1 MSNDI
6 YQTNEGVKGMS
17 FDVRTRT
24 RLVAFVA
31 MILMVFGVAFS
42 SIASADPTPS
52 PSSSSASPSS
62 SEAATPSA
70 AAPTQASSDSW
81 SLYALSSN
89 VSAFFGNAMAPGG
102 AGSASGSEKPKDG
115 VGEKSDACGTNCW
128 DSILTRPA
136 NGGDVVGFIDPTLT
150 PGAKNWWAASNSKS
164 SMTIAYDSAKSLYGD
179 GIKPGSATG
188 PLHYMYFGAAIQGLG
203 LDSTSTGVGNSAAFN
218 KILGGLLV
226 ILYLGSSLIDLIFMV
241 VLQTMKM
248 LNPFQI
254 LFGAISLVNSK
265 WANGMASGPGVF
277 KDLSNWF
284 GSLYKSIIELQ
295 WYVIA
300 PMMLIALLASYFL
313 KKDFD
318 RRSGTRKFV
327 MRILFFTIA
336 IPLVG
341 ATYTGTLNALTGSVK
356 NNGTATMGSTRLI
369 LSTFVDT
376 RDWAMGARFALPEGC
391 ADVAWDAAAGT
402 PTPKSQANVRN
413 TALCIN
419 ADARRVYMDQ
429 SMKGDPNNNVTTS
442 PYLFGKFDNLKVG
455 DVSTSDTSFGSA
467 SSQQKWNQSMYSID
481 GNKNGNAASDLSVV
495 QNTISMLMSY
505 AKNEHISAS
514 DFETGV
520 KGYLSS
526 LAVSKQP
533 PLTPLEA
540 KPGESAPAKGSSSP
554 NADIIKSWFTSFS
567 DPASMSTVNANRNL
581 LLNGAEPQSGLT
593 ATKASSGANIVSFRS
608 GDGAMTTAC
617 GPSVVS
623 SPKGGP
629 ANCNLSAM
637 SMYNML
643 NSDFGSQSVTVYS
656 SGTSTSTG
664 NRLSHS
670 AVSAVGTGALGWFYK
685 ADVFVTLA
693 LFIFI
698 GFTFALNMLI
708 TNIRRSFQVVTS
720 AVGASVGSLTQAAK
734 FVVYACVII
743 IEIVGTLFLFT
754 VFQMLATAVP
764 DALGSVASKILDTLA
779 SSGAVGGFF
788 GTVNGSGYTTLAII
802 ALGIAA
808 KIFLMKTANAHRT
821 SFLNTIELASTSI
834 IEKLINPGNDMMA
847 ERDLRS
853 GVADRGGEEAMGRMT
868 HGATGMAGHGLQAG
882 AHMAG
887 QGLAAGGHLMK
898 GAGSAAARAMRGGH
912 GMGSGSQARKLM
924 GLGAGVAG
932 AAGAAALAHELGK
945 DGGNETAS
953 GSTAHGFA
961 DGSPID
967 GVGGDTAMDQS
978 VGDENSQDNSID
990 NSSLDHSGVD
1000 QGDDVDNN
1008 TSAMDDEGDSPAEVE
1023 ARAASILDRG
1033 ALDEGD
1039 DYTDGG
1045 VDGADGDAY
1054 TDNGA
1059 GGDQVEGGVDM
1070 GDDASTNGALGL
1082 ADTDAETAG
1091 SIDGADGSIGDV
1103 ANGDAGVGGVDGVA
1117 DDSSVDGSMAA
1128 PVGFD
1133 SDATSDVDSAGSIDG
1148 VGSNTLHD
1156 SDAATSYT
1164 DGANDLSDNDAIDM
1178 SNDASVADSSVDMS
1192 DASMQDNDINGTP
1205 VSGVDASNAGDAV
1218 NGDVSVDGV
1227 STIDGSNDAP
1237 VDGAVASVG
1246 LTSDAGSFVNGA
1258 SGENGSIDGSNVVD
1272 SGAGSFND
1280 GANLDTSQVV
1290 SGSNES
1296 GSVDGSSTPSVS
1308 SDAGSFSNNVP
1319 VDGATVADSSAGS
1332 FNEGAAIDTNQA
1344 VSGSNE
1350 SGLNAPV
1357 SGAGSFL
1364 SDATTDA
1371 TNAVDSSNVASSGA
1385 GSFNDGASLDTSQV
1399 VAGSDAS
1406 SIDGASGSMSSGVAE
1421 TASSGAGSFT
1431 DGSSLDTSQ
1440 VVSGSNDMSVPT
1452 DISTSG
1458 DSFVDGVHAE
1468 GGSVDS
1474 EDIATAL
1481 GASALGA
1488 SAVAATRGHES
1499 TGASADG
1506 ASNGS
1511 VFGSESAGTGGVD
1524 GSLSDNVPTANSPAD
1539 ARAERGIDG
1548 ENSSSM
1554 NSVGDAFA
1562 SGQRD
1567 QGSISNQA
1575 FDGASN
1581 IDVAAAD
1588 LGQAVSDARSG
1599 RLGEAARDVAAAGG
1613 AMFGARDGSRE
1624 ALGVPGESG
1633 SHGSS
1638 SAEAVA
1644 HGSEA
1649 AITAEA
1655 LRGLS
1660 GESTTHANDQS
1671 TDRSFSSMMGSNN
1684 GDSTSV
1690 ENSTTNHEESPS
1702 GTSSEANSGIAAAG
1716 AGAAGVAGVAA
1727 AARRARGNRTAPA
1740 NPAPTPAQQTPRT
1753 APTRSAPPAA
1763 RTQRPAQSGASAPAA
1778 PSRQAQSA
1786 PGSSAP
1792 SRQGRSARSTS
1803 GTNGAP
1809 GTSGVVGASGVR
1821 GTNGATGARGSNGTD
1836 GARSTSPTA
1845 PRRAMNP
1852 AQVRAEAMRRRR
1864 GNMSAAQSF
1873 DPLSERA
1880 IEDEQRR
1887 EGESGAPRRPRRGG
1901 NGSTTDV

>member
-1 MSNDI
+1 MSKDI
-6 YQTNEGVKGMS
+6 YQIDEGVKGMS
-17 FDVRTRT
+17 FDVRARM
-24 RLVAFVA
+24 RSFAFIA
-31 MILMVFGVAFS
+31 MILMVFSVAFS
-42 SIASADPTPS
+42 SFASADPSTTPPTPS
-52 PSSSSASPSS
+52 SSSSSSSASESS
-62 SEAATPSA
+62 SATPSA
-70 AAPTQASSDSW
+70 AAPTQAPSDSW

-102 AGSASGSEKPKDG
+102 ARSSSAAPSSSASPTGG
-115 VGEKSDACGTNCW
+115 VGGKSDVCGTNCW

-164 SMTIAYDSAKSLYGD
+164 SMTIAYDSAKSLYGE

-188 PLHYMYFGAAIQGLG
+188 PLHYMYFGAAVQGLG

-218 KILGGLLV
+218 KMLGGLLV

-241 VLQTMKM
+241 VLETMKM

-254 LFGAISLVNSK
+254 LFGAISLINRT
-265 WANGMASGPGVF
+265 WANGMSGGPGVF
-277 KDLSNWF
+277 KDLSSWL

-376 RDWAMGARFALPEGC
+376 RDWAMGARFALPEDC

-429 SMKGDPNNNVTTS
+429 SVKGDPNNNVTTS
-442 PYLFGKFDNLKVG
+442 PYLFGQFDTLKVG
-455 DVSTSDTSFGSA
+455 DVSTSETSYGSA
-467 SSQQKWNQSMYSID
+467 SSQQKWNQSMYSTN
-481 GNKNGNAASDLSVV
+481 GNNNGNAASDLSVV

-526 LAVSKQP
+526 LAVSTEPK
-533 PLTPLEA
+533 LTPLEA
-540 KPGESAPAKGSSSP
+540 KPGESAPANGSSSP

-567 DPASMSTVNANRNL
+567 DPAAMSTVNANRNM
-581 LLNGAEPQSGLT
+581 LLNGAEPTSGL
-593 ATKASSGANIVSFRS
+593 AASKTSPGSNIVTFGS
-608 GDGAMTTAC
+608 GKGAKTTAC

-623 SPKGGP
+623 SPSGGP

-664 NRLSHS
+664 NRLSHN

-720 AVGASVGSLTQAAK
+720 AVGASIGSLTQAAK
-734 FVVYACVII
+734 FVVYACIII

-764 DALGSVASKILDTLA
+764 DALGSVASTILDALA
-779 SSGAVGGFF
+779 GTGAVGGFF

-808 KIFLMKTANAHRT
+808 KIFLMKTANTHRT
-821 SFLNTIELASTSI
+821 SFLNTVELASTSI
-834 IEKLINPGNDMMA
+834 IEKFINPGNDMMA

-853 GVADRGGEEAMGRMT
+853 GVADRGGEQAMGNMA
-868 HGATGMAGHGLQAG
+868 HGAAGMAGHGLKAG
-882 AHMAG
+882 THMAG

-898 GAGSAAARAMRGGH
+898 GAGSAAAHAMRGGH

-932 AAGAAALAHELGK
+932 AVGAAALAHELGK
-945 DGGNETAS
+945 DGKNEAAG
-953 GSTAHGFA
+953 GSSAHGFA
-961 DGSPID
+961 DSSPID

-1008 TSAMDDEGDSPAEVE
+1008 ASAMDGEGDSPAEVE

-1039 DYTDGG
+1039 DYTAGG

-1054 TDNGA
+1054 ADNGA
-1059 GGDQVEGGVDM
+1059 DRDQVDGGADM
-1070 GDDASTNGALGL
+1070 GDDASTNGAFAL

-1103 ANGDAGVGGVDGVA
+1103 ADGDVGIGGVDGVTNEA
-1117 DDSSVDGSMAA
+1117 NVGESTAASVG
-1128 PVGFD
+1128 VD
-1133 SDATSDVDSAGSIDG
+1133 SDATSEADSVGSVDGAGS
-1148 VGSNTLHD
+1148 STLHD

-1164 DGANDLSDNDAIDM
+1164 DGNTDLSDNGAVDM

-1192 DASMQDNDINGTP
+1192 DASMQDNDVNGTP
-1205 VSGVDASNAGDAV
+1205 VSGVDASNAGDAI
-1218 NGDVSVDGV
+1218 NGGGSVDGA
-1227 STIDGSNDAP
+1227 N
-1237 VDGAVASVG
+1237 VA
-1246 LTSDAGSFVNGA
+1246 
-1258 SGENGSIDGSNVVD
+1258 D

-1280 GANLDTSQVV
+1280 NASLDTSQVV
-1290 SGSNES
+1290 AGSNES
-1296 GSVDGSSTPSVS
+1296 GSD
-1308 SDAGSFSNNVP
+1308 
-1319 VDGATVADSSAGS
+1319 
-1332 FNEGAAIDTNQA
+1332 
-1344 VSGSNE
+1344 
-1350 SGLNAPV
+1350 APV

-1371 TNAVDSSNVASSGA
+1371 TNAVDSANVADSGA
-1385 GSFNDGASLDTSQV
+1385 GSFNEGAALDTSQV
-1399 VAGSDAS
+1399 VSGSSDNG

-1421 TASSGAGSFT
+1421 TASSAAGSVNEGT
-1431 DGSSLDTSQ
+1431 ALDTSQ
-1440 VVSGSNDMSVPT
+1440 VVAGSSDVSVPA
-1452 DISTSG
+1452 DGAVSG

-1488 SAVAATRGHES
+1488 TAVAAVRGHES
-1499 TGASADG
+1499 NETTADN

-1511 VFGSESAGTGGVD
+1511 GFGSESVGAGGVD
-1524 GSLSDNVPTANSPAD
+1524 GSLADNVPTANSPAD
-1539 ARAERGIDG
+1539 ARSERGIDG

-1562 SGQRD
+1562 SGQRE

-1575 FDGASN
+1575 FEGAGN
-1581 IDVAAAD
+1581 VDVAAAD
-1588 LGQAVSDARSG
+1588 LGQAVSDVRSG
-1599 RLGEAARDVAAAGG
+1599 HFGEAARDVAAAGG
-1613 AMFGARDGSRE
+1613 AMFGAREGSRE
-1624 ALGVPGESG
+1624 ALGVSGESG

-1638 SAEAVA
+1638 VAEAVA

-1649 AITAEA
+1649 AIAAEA
-1655 LRGLS
+1655 LRGLG

-1690 ENSTTNHEESPS
+1690 ENSTTNHDGSSSGASGES
-1702 GTSSEANSGIAAAG
+1702 NSGVAAAG
-1716 AGAAGVAGVAA
+1716 AGAAGVAAA
-1727 AARRARGNRTAPA
+1727 AARRARGNHAAPA
-1740 NPAPTPAQQTPRT
+1740 NPAPAPQSSQA
-1753 APTRSAPPAA
+1753 APTRSAPSAP
-1763 RTQRPAQSGASAPAA
+1763 RPQRSTQTGASATPA
-1778 PSRQAQSA
+1778 S
-1786 PGSSAP
+1786 
-1792 SRQGRSARSTS
+1792 SRQGRSARPAS
-1803 GTNGAP
+1803 GTND
-1809 GTSGVVGASGVR
+1809 TSGVSGVAGASGAR
-1821 GTNGATGARGSNGTD
+1821 GTNGTTGTRGTNGTN
-1836 GARSTSPTA
+1836 GARSTSLNA

-1880 IEDEQRR
+1880 IADEQRR
-1887 EGESGAPRRPRRGG
+1887 EDESGAPRRPRRGG
-1901 NGSTTDV
+1901 DTSTTDV